1 MKLCYELITTYL
13 WMFQKVRQIRPQ
25 DVRTVSEEDMK
36 AMSPE
41 RRAELNKQYT
51 LEFFKP
57 LK

>member
-1 MKLCYELITTYL
+1 MPQKRQRYL
-13 WMFQKVRQIRPQ
+13 WMLPKVRQIRPQ
-25 DVRTVSEEDMK
+25 DVRTISEEAMK

-41 RRAELNKQYT
+41 RRANLNKQYT